1 MQIAK
6 VRGRGGGVGGRG
18 GEARLAAIE
27 RAKLNPKEEK
37 ISGTDFNFK
46 VISETRLF
54 KLVAT
59 AGHAHGGRA

>member
-6 VRGRGGGVGGRG
+6 VRGRGGGDGE
-18 GEARLAAIE
+18 GEARLATIE

-46 VISETRLF
+46 VISETSLF